1 MCTCLKRDA
10 ASRVAGVWS
19 RRVVLFVTTQKAD
32 FQNQVLSHLYSGGGK
47 SNTGCTFLISLTL
60 WRHIV
65 FLENIGRMQTFSK
78 NLSVV
83 GSNSVQKYCIDF
95 FFPQYGPLKSAA
107 HIVMQKK
114 KKTSKTNNDE
124 NTPIAAHQLQHF
136 CFRLS
141 NNKKEKKMA
150 LLRKESKCEPTR
162 AAL

>member
-1 MCTCLKRDA
+1 M
-10 ASRVAGVWS
+10 AGVWS

-32 FQNQVLSHLYSGGGK
+32 FQNQVLSHLYSGGGE

-65 FLENIGRMQTFSK
+65 FLENTGRMQTFSK

-107 HIVMQKK
+107 HSLYCDAKKNKK
-114 KKTSKTNNDE
+114 KQAKPTTMKTPLLLPTDCSTS
-124 NTPIAAHQLQHF
+124 ALG
-136 CFRLS
+136 FRII
-141 NNKKEKKMA
+141 KKKKKMA
-150 LLRKESKCEPTR
+150 LLREESKCEPTR